1 MAMLLLYNT
10 KEIYRYDEILNL
22 MNANDPDFEN
32 HALGLMKCGV
42 LCKLSLDKKLE
53 PDSELAL
60 NPDYKN
66 KMFRI
71 KVPVLLPKEMVEETL
86 ENEVPETVEDDRKH
100 MIEASIVK
108 IMKSRRVLM
117 HSQLVAEV
125 IKLVS

>member
-1 MAMLLLYNT
+1 
-10 KEIYRYDEILNL
+10 
-22 MNANDPDFEN
+22 
-32 HALGLMKCGV
+32 
-42 LCKLSLDKKLE
+42 
-53 PDSELAL
+53 
-60 NPDYKN
+60 
-66 KMFRI
+66 MFRI